1 MSCTLAHLHTP
12 IMQCVHMGGLT
23 LFPLSCL
30 KKKSK
35 KKKNEINPNHVSLI
49 IIYEYKV
56 ME

>member
-1 MSCTLAHLHTP
+1 
-12 IMQCVHMGGLT
+12 MGGLT
-23 LFPLSCL
+23 LFPLSCP

-56 ME
+56 MEWMCMRSNKCMGCT